1 MSSKKMWRRLLLG
14 LLLGVVVVFAL
25 SVYGDAPKVV
35 ASLQQFDWRLV
46 PLILLLTSANY
57 CLRWVKWQYY
67 LRILDIGPVRRLDS
81 VLLFFSG
88 LGMTVTPG
96 KAGEWVKSVLLRQ
109 MYGTPFSHS
118 APIVLAERLS
128 DGLAMLVLA
137 SMGVFVFRFGGEVL
151 VAVFI
156 LGVIAVGIAQSEKLT
171 LLLLDKLERFPLV
184 GSHTAKIRTFYLSIN
199 RLLQWRSLAF
209 AVGLGLISWFGEC
222 VAFFFVLWGLGV
234 HPSPLLLLQAT
245 FILALATL
253 VGSITMLPG
262 GLGTAE
268 GSIALLLV
276 TTVGIG
282 SDQAVAA
289 TLLIR
294 LCTLWFGVTIGL
306 LALAAILKRTGLEA
320 EPDSLAKDEKP

>member
-1 MSSKKMWRRLLLG
+1 MSSKKMWHRLLLG

-25 SVYGDAPKVV
+25 SVYGDAPKVA
-35 ASLQQFDWRLV
+35 ASLQQFDWRLM
-46 PLILLLTSANY
+46 PLILLLTLANY
-57 CLRWVKWQYY
+57 CLRWVKWELY
-67 LRILDIGPVRRLDS
+67 LRILQIGPVRRADS

-128 DGLAMLVLA
+128 DGLAMLLLA
-137 SMGVFVFRFGGEVL
+137 CVGAFAFRVGIEVL
-151 VAVFI
+151 VVVFL
-156 LGVIAVGIAQSEKLT
+156 LGTVAVGVAQSKTVTMLLLEKLEQ
-171 LLLLDKLERFPLV
+171 LSPAR
-184 GSHTAKIRTFYLSIN
+184 SHTAKIRTFYLSIHQ
-199 RLLQWRSLAF
+199 LLQWRSLAF
-209 AVGLGLISWFGEC
+209 AVGLGLVSWFGEC
-222 VAFFFVLWGLGV
+222 VAFFFVLSGLGIS
-234 HPSPLLLLQAT
+234 PSPVLLLQAT

-253 VGSITMLPG
+253 VGSLTMLPG

-276 TTVGIG
+276 ATVGVG
-282 SDQAVAA
+282 SDLAVAA

-294 LCTLWFGVTIGL
+294 ICTLWFGVTVGL
-306 LALAAILKRTGLEA
+306 LALGAILKRTDLDQESTSSGLNR
-320 EPDSLAKDEKP
+320 P